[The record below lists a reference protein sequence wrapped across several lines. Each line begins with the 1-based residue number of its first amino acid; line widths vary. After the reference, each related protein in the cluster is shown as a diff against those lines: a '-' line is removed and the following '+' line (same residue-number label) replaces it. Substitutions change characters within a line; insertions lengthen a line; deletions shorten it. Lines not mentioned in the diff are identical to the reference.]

1 MQHESISSFKA
12 RYLAKQWPL
21 NANKFMKKTY
31 LFLLIAIQVSGLQG
45 ATLNPIFTS
54 GMVLQR
60 DAKVRVYGEGKDGEM
75 VTIAFKGQTKN
86 AKVEKGSWE
95 VFLDPMKADSA
106 GAEMVLASPGVTN
119 HLAGILV
126 GDVWVL
132 GGQSNMYRGFEAF
145 PTLKE
150 DMEKMN
156 EPLIRIFFV
165 DPNIKNA
172 EQRTTHF
179 KTRLDLGWTP
189 AVYSGDEQVQEFL
202 KGLSPAGYFFAC
214 NLVKGKQVP
223 VGLIMACLGST
234 QAQNWT
240 PQEVLQN
247 NPALTQYFD
256 ADKDIKPDARR
267 PYMAH
272 TCWLY
277 NGVVYPITRFTIK
290 GVLWYQG
297 ESNAK
302 QAENYRILF
311 PEMIKAWR
319 RDWNQGDFPF
329 IFAQLASYD
338 GVGWDKL
345 GSSWAV
351 VRESQSAALNL
362 PNTGMITL
370 IDAGEAKD
378 IHPASKQTAGYRFYM
393 KARQVAYGEDII
405 ASGPVFSSAKKEGD
419 ALRITFKNVGEGLVL
434 RQVSMPKN
442 KTSSDETKNNPVIWL
457 RSPAD
462 QLVGFTICG
471 ADQKF
476 VPAKTE
482 IVSKDSVLVRSTE
495 VSDPVAVRY
504 AWANFSLANLYNKEG
519 FPAEPFRTDKFDLP
533 PPEAFF
539 PKKAR

>member
-1 MQHESISSFKA
+1 MIRLGKSALTESIE
-12 RYLAKQWPL
+12 
-21 NANKFMKKTY
+21 FMKKI
-31 LFLLIAIQVSGLQG
+31 LLLLLIIQGVHLHG

-54 GMVLQR
+54 EMVLQR
-60 DAKVRVYGEGKDGEM
+60 DAKVRIYGEGADGEQI
-75 VTIAFKGQTKN
+75 TIVFKGQSRS
-86 AKVEKGSWE
+86 AKVEKGAWE
-95 VFLDPMKADSA
+95 VFLDPMKADSK
-106 GAEMVLASPGVTN
+106 GTEMILSSASGTN
-119 HLAGILV
+119 RLNGILV

-132 GGQSNMYRGFEAF
+132 GGQSNMYRGFNAF
-145 PTLKE
+145 PPLK
-150 DMEKMN
+150 DSLEKMN
-156 EPLIRIFFV
+156 EPMIRIFFV
-165 DPNIKNA
+165 DPNVKKSD
-172 EQRTTHF
+172 ERTTRF
-179 KTRLDLGWTP
+179 KTRSGMGWTA
-189 AVYSGDEQVQEFL
+189 AVYTADEKTREFL
-202 KGLSPAGYFFAC
+202 KGLSPAGYFFAT
-214 NLVKGKQVP
+214 NLAKGKQVP

-234 QAQNWT
+234 SAQDWT
-240 PQEVLQN
+240 PHEVLQN
-247 NPALTQYFD
+247 NPALRKYL
-256 ADKDIKPDARR
+256 ADDEAIKPNAKR

-272 TCWLY
+272 TSWLY

-302 QAENYRILF
+302 DAENYRILF

-319 RDWNQGDFPF
+319 RDWGQGDFPF

-345 GSSWAV
+345 SWSWAIL
-351 VRESQSAALNL
+351 RESQSAALSL

-370 IDAGEAKD
+370 IDAGEAGD
-378 IHPASKQTAGYRFYM
+378 IHPATKPTAGYRFYM

-405 ASGPVFSSAKKEGD
+405 SSGPVFSSAKKEGD
-419 ALRITFKNVGEGLVL
+419 ALRITFKNVGEGLVM

-442 KTSSDETKNNPVIWL
+442 KTSRDESKNDPVIWL

-476 VPAKTE
+476 VPAQAE
-482 IVSKDSVLVRSTE
+482 IVSKDSVLVRSPD
-495 VSDPVAVRY
+495 VSNPVAVRY
-504 AWANFSLANLYNKEG
+504 AWANFSLANLYNQEG
-519 FPAEPFRTDKFDLP
+519 FPTEPFRTDKFDLP